1 MGLRFEFAGRGELCA
16 MDMPFPESPAEP
28 GGFVAPAATSSPSFP
43 VSLLAIALGALFDA
57 SASDAALVLDGA
69 FKLVSVGFVSLESPA
84 LYKRDDDLPED
95 AAAAAGAGLET
106 LGAGWSGGMEGFTEP
121 GGTAG
126 LDAP

>member
-28 GGFVAPAATSSPSFP
+28 GGFVAPAASSPSFP

-57 SASDAALVLDGA
+57 SESDAALAFDGA
-69 FKLVSVGFVSLESPA
+69 FTLVSVGFVSLESPA
-84 LYKRDDDLPED
+84 LYKRDDDLPEG
-95 AAAAAGAGLET
+95 AAAGAGLET
-106 LGAGWSGGMEGFTEP
+106 LEAGWSGGIEGFTEP
-121 GGTAG
+121 GGMAG